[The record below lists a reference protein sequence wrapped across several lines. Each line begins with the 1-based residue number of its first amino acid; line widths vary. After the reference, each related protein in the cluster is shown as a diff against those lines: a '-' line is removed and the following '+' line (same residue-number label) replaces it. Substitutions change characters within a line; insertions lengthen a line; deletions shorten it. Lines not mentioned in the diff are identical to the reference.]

1 MGLRPGSLQRPGL
14 LFRAAL
20 EGATFSL
27 KNALAEG
34 MKGRGGSGGFP
45 AFSELRVVG
54 GGAQNA
60 LWCEI
65 LAQVLGVKVVAVYE
79 PEAAARGGA
88 LQAMA
93 VHLRTP
99 VGEFVAKRLRQ
110 QAKGEQGV
118 SRVFLP
124 QDDTKA
130 DELYAQAF
138 RRHQQLGKR
147 LFA

>member
-1 MGLRPGSLQRPGL
+1 MLKAKIDLVMGWVKALGAGV
-14 LFRAAL
+14 AAL
-20 EGATFSL
+20 GA
-27 KNALAEG
+27 G
-34 MKGRGGSGGFP
+34 
-45 AFSELRVVG
+45 
-54 GGAQNA
+54 
-60 LWCEI
+60 
-65 LAQVLGVKVVAVYE
+65 LGIGKIGE
-79 PEAAARGGA
+79 GA

-138 RRHQQLGKR
+138 LRHQQLGKR

>member
-1 MGLRPGSLQRPGL
+1 MES
-14 LFRAAL
+14 
-20 EGATFSL
+20 
-27 KNALAEG
+27 
-34 MKGRGGSGGFP
+34 
-45 AFSELRVVG
+45 
-54 GGAQNA
+54 
-60 LWCEI
+60 
-65 LAQVLGVKVVAVYE
+65 
-79 PEAAARGGA
+79 GGA

-124 QDDTKA
+124 REDAAA